1 MLILFAFIAVHR
13 VTSLQNIP
21 RKKPHRNS
29 HKTNP
34 NQMEKSKIDKLKNIG
49 FSYNKTTKQ
58 WQRSKLNEE
67 NKYGVVEPRNMTLEL
82 LWKKDAETAYTKE
95 ENNVYFNYLQN
106 RDNKKTNTFRPREM
120 NQTTISPDTM
130 KMLERL
136 GFSYNSD
143 KKLWKR
149 GQPRF
154 TPITLEVISK
164 QRSLKIEAPP
174 EATEALQKA
183 VYRLDYLLSQTALES
198 PTNIWDGVLRVG
210 RDPITFF
217 IWTVIQYKIWTI
229 FSHNNVI
236 LQDAFSNT
244 PYLFQSHTMDI
255 PIITGLSVFLVS
267 GRIQQKIW
275 DESSGPITIG
285 SFERTI
291 ADGIL
296 TNFTSA
302 PLSYKNREN
311 LGISW
316 KIIVAILTSM
326 SSIPRSV
333 IFHEYIQPKIQNF
346 APTILP
352 MSDALNPSL
361 LQTKTIAITCI
372 TCAII
377 SVLIELVSLRWAR
390 FSKSPFEEIL
400 YLSESIKMD
409 AIHERM
415 IQKRLENNDGSH
427 HTYKLIQNQLE
438 RHKADSQLFESIA
451 TSWAQYFIP
460 QYNFTHLHNQDD
472 PLDMENIFLSKKLP
486 PIDTSRTIYLLLTH
500 FISTQILVLS
510 FIFTDIYTPIIF
522 HTAKEITNLI
532 PLNKKILQ
540 NASIEITSTK

>member
-1 MLILFAFIAVHR
+1 MLILLAFITVPSII
-13 VTSLQNIP
+13 SLQNIP
-21 RKKPHRNS
+21 RKNPHRNS

-34 NQMEKSKIDKLKNIG
+34 NQMDKAEIDRLQNIG
-49 FSYNKTTKQ
+49 FSYNETTKQ
-58 WQRSKLNEE
+58 WWRSKLNEE
-67 NKYGVVEPRNMTLEL
+67 KKYGIGEPRNRTLEL

-95 ENNVYFNYLQN
+95 ENDVYFNYLQ
-106 RDNKKTNTFRPREM
+106 DKKNTSTFKPKEL
-120 NQTTISPDTM
+120 NQTKISADKV

-143 KKLWKR
+143 KKQWIH

-154 TPITLEVISK
+154 TPLTLEVISK

-174 EATEALQKA
+174 EAEETLQKA
-183 VYRLDYLLSQTALES
+183 VYRLDYLLSKTSLES

-210 RDPITFF
+210 RDPVAFF
-217 IWTVIQYKIWTI
+217 AWSIIQYKIWTI
-229 FSHNNVI
+229 FSQNNVI

-244 PYLFQSHTMDI
+244 PYYLHNNIDI
-255 PIITGLSVFLVS
+255 PIITGLSIFLVL

-285 SFERTI
+285 AFEKTI
-291 ADGIL
+291 TDGIL
-296 TNFTSA
+296 TNFTNA
-302 PLSYKNREN
+302 PLSYKNRES
-311 LGISW
+311 LGVSW
-316 KIIVAILTSM
+316 KIIVAILTSI

-352 MSDALNPSL
+352 ISDSLNPSL

-372 TCAII
+372 MCAII
-377 SVLIELVSLRWAR
+377 SVLVELISLRWTR
-390 FSKSPFEEIL
+390 FSKSPLEEIL

-415 IQKRLENNDGSH
+415 IQKRLENNDSSH
-427 HTYKLIQNQLE
+427 HTNKLIQNQLKQ
-438 RHKADSQLFESIA
+438 HKADSQLFESIA

-486 PIDTSRTIYLLLTH
+486 PMDTSRTTYLLLTH

-540 NASIEITSTK
+540 NASIEIIPAK

>member
-1 MLILFAFIAVHR
+1 MLTLLAFVTVPSIL
-13 VTSLQNIP
+13 SLQNIP
-21 RKKPHRNS
+21 RKNHRRNS

-34 NQMEKSKIDKLKNIG
+34 NQIDKVEIDRLQNIG
-49 FSYNKTTKQ
+49 FSYNETTKQ

-67 NKYGVVEPRNMTLEL
+67 KKYGVSEPRNRALEL

-95 ENNVYFNYLQN
+95 ENDIYFNYLQN
-106 RDNKKTNTFRPREM
+106 RKKTSTFKSKEM
-120 NQTTISPDTM
+120 NQTRDISPDKM

-143 KKLWKR
+143 KKQWKR

-174 EATEALQKA
+174 EAAEALQKA

-210 RDPITFF
+210 RDPVAFF
-217 IWTVIQYKIWTI
+217 IWSVIQYKIWTI
-229 FSHNNVI
+229 FSQNNVI

-244 PYLFQSHTMDI
+244 PYFLHNNIDI
-255 PIITGLSVFLVS
+255 PIITGLSIFLAL

-316 KIIVAILTSM
+316 KIIVAILTSIA
-326 SSIPRSV
+326 SIPRSV

-352 MSDALNPSL
+352 MSDSLNPSL
-361 LQTKTIAITCI
+361 LQTKTIVITCI
-372 TCAII
+372 MCATI
-377 SVLIELVSLRWAR
+377 SVLVELISLRWAR

-415 IQKRLENNDGSH
+415 IQKRLENNDSIH
-427 HTYKLIQNQLE
+427 SNNKLIEHQLKQ
-438 RHKADSQLFESIA
+438 HKADSQLFESIA

-486 PIDTSRTIYLLLTH
+486 PVDTSRTIYLLLTH

-510 FIFTDIYTPIIF
+510 YIFTDIYTPILF

-532 PLNKKILQ
+532 PLNKKILR
-540 NASIEITSTK
+540 NASIEIIPAK

>member
-1 MLILFAFIAVHR
+1 MITIFLLSFGIIPNIM
-13 VTSLQNIP
+13 SLQINP
-21 RKKPHRNS
+21 RVKSRRNS

-34 NQMEKSKIDKLKNIG
+34 NQMEKSEIDRLHNIG
-49 FSYNKTTKQ
+49 FSYNETTRQ
-58 WQRSKLNEE
+58 WQKKRNQIDE
-67 NKYGVVEPRNMTLEL
+67 YVIGEPRNKTLEL
-82 LWKKDAETAYTKE
+82 LWKQDAATAYTRE
-95 ENNVYFNYLQN
+95 ENNIYF
-106 RDNKKTNTFRPREM
+106 NKKTSGVNFKPKNN
-120 NQTTISPDTM
+120 NQTEISRDISPD
-130 KMLERL
+130 KIKILERL

-143 KKLWKR
+143 KKQWKR
-149 GQPRF
+149 SQPRF

-174 EATEALQKA
+174 EAAEALQKA

-210 RDPITFF
+210 RDPVAFF
-217 IWTVIQYKIWTI
+217 IWSVIQYKIWTI
-229 FSHNNVI
+229 FSQNNVI
-236 LQDAFSNT
+236 LQDAFSDT
-244 PYLFQSHTMDI
+244 PYLLHNNIDI
-255 PIITGLSVFLVS
+255 PIITGLSIFLAL

-326 SSIPRSV
+326 SSIPRSA

-352 MSDALNPSL
+352 MSDSLNPSL

-372 TCAII
+372 ICAII
-377 SVLIELVSLRWAR
+377 SVLVEFISLRWAR

-415 IQKRLENNDGSH
+415 IQKRLENNDSIH
-427 HTYKLIQNQLE
+427 PTNKIIEYQLKQ
-438 RHKADSQLFESIA
+438 HKSDSQLFESIA

-486 PIDTSRTIYLLLTH
+486 PVDTSRTIYLLITH

-510 FIFTDIYTPIIF
+510 YIFTDIYTPILF

-540 NASIEITSTK
+540 NASIEIIPVK